1 MMGTYR
7 KFDFTL
13 NSCSAYTAFD
23 RESSGGDD
31 DEYEKVTGYYMATC
45 SDDVVTVTSYSDSA
59 CSSSDSV
66 FTFDGGEVVFKK
78 PAALPLSSLISPG
91 PIYHHKNKT
100 YCTHT
105 HIHTHTTGHL
115 RSKC

>member
-1 MMGTYR
+1 VSLLLHSSLSLKSTPPVCVCEKTACESDDTGMMGTYR

-66 FTFDGGEVVFKK
+66 FTFDGGEVVF
-78 PAALPLSSLISPG
+78 
-91 PIYHHKNKT
+91 
-100 YCTHT
+100 
-105 HIHTHTTGHL
+105 
-115 RSKC
+115 